1 MEIFHTH
8 QFFFVFLFCFFTEEG
23 SKREFEKRVG
33 ETVINLQLNHYKK
46 NELFIFFIYNDG
58 QKKKKEKKKLKIQES
73 VFCGT
78 RS

>member
-8 QFFFVFLFCFFTEEG
+8 QFFFVFLLCFFTEEG

-46 NELFIFFIYNDG
+46 MNFFFIYIMMDR
-58 QKKKKEKKKLKIQES
+58 KKKVEDPRISILWNKILEYKK
-73 VFCGT
+73 
-78 RS
+78 